1 MASIPKKLQ
10 KAIAQAAAK
19 ALAEKVIDSAY
30 GYQMGAVLFKPTLTT
45 NPQTFRTTRAGA
57 LAYFVGGDPSF
68 PKDTGFALKGW
79 RKVDVNNAAIFIAGD
94 VMEQADLEG
103 FIDQTIAHF
112 GTLDILVNN
121 AGGAGDLQPLVNL
134 SDHAFDE
141 AMKWNVYSTFWATR
155 RALPTML
162 DKGDGRII
170 NISSMEGKH
179 GKPVLTAY
187 SAAKHAVNGMTKSLA
202 REVGAQGV
210 TVNAICPGLVITDI
224 IKNNGPAT
232 AKAMGME
239 LEEMIALFASEAAI
253 KRPNEVEEIAAA
265 VAKGNSSLA
274 GGWNKALAEVMADGS
289 YAALSKKYFIE
300 VVRCQ

>member
-1 MASIPKKLQ
+1 MKLAG
-10 KAIAQAAAK
+10 KIAAITGGTAGMGRGIAEAF
-19 ALAEKVIDSAY
+19 LAEGAKVALFARNAEK
-30 GYQMGAVLFKPTLTT
+30 GAQVLAELG
-45 NPQTFRTTRAGA
+45 AG
-57 LAYFVGGDPSF
+57 
-68 PKDTGFALKGW
+68 GFGSD
-79 RKVDVNNAAIFIAGD
+79 RAIFIAGD
-94 VMEQADLEG
+94 VMEQSDLEA
-103 FIDQTIAHF
+103 FVDKVIAHF

-141 AMKWNVYSTFWATR
+141 AMKWNVYSTFWATW

-162 DKGDGRII
+162 AKGKGRVI

-210 TVNAICPGLVITDI
+210 TVNAICPGIVITDI

-232 AKAMGME
+232 AKAMGLE
-239 LEEMIALFASEAAI
+239 FEEMIDLFAQEAAI
-253 KRPNEVEEIAAA
+253 KRPNTVEEVAA
-265 VAKGNSSLA
+265 VAVLLASEA
-274 GGWNKALAEVMADGS
+274 GGGITGQQISVDGGTAQ
-289 YAALSKKYFIE
+289 Y
-300 VVRCQ
+300 